1 MNLISFIK
9 KKISKKNRKK
19 EENKL
24 KVLDEMCKRSI
35 ASGVCPHACDICA
48 WNILRYVGGEDRC

>member
-9 KKISKKNRKK
+9 KKISKKQTEK

-24 KVLDEMCKRSI
+24 NAIKEMCKRSI
-35 ASGVCPHACDICA
+35 ESGVCPHACEICA
-48 WNILRYVGGEDRC
+48 WNILQ